1 VKKITID
8 DIAKKAGVSK
18 GTVSAVLNQK
28 SIVQTK
34 TRDSVLKAMK
44 ELNYRPRGNSR
55 SVKKASVQFQCI
67 GLLIRELDNP
77 FYTGIALGVREYAN
91 SRGYLVLTASSEG
104 DHIYEEEITES
115 FTAKDIKG
123 AIIAPVL
130 EGTAEIEHL
139 FRLKMM
145 NFPFVLL
152 ENIKSIQANAVSIDN
167 VRVMKEALKYLMD
180 NGHSKII
187 HFAGP
192 RHASHTFERID
203 GFRRAY
209 GESNFAFNSDMII
222 HVGAH
227 LEDGYKACLDY
238 FQNRSRENFPTA
250 IVCYNDLVALGV
262 MSALSQ
268 MNIKVPDEISIVG
281 NDDIPFSTLV
291 PVDLTTIRAPLF
303 ELGRKA
309 AEILINNIESPSP
322 LPIVNTILNAEFI
335 VRVSTKPVPFAQV
348 SQPMEI
354 SQASTRLSPD
364 ETDARGLENGPYSL
378 ITRS

>member
-1 VKKITID
+1 MKKITID

-28 SIVQTK
+28 NIVHAK
-34 TRDSVLKAMK
+34 TRDSVLRAMK
-44 ELNYRPRGNSR
+44 ELTYRPRGSARNL
-55 SVKKASVQFQCI
+55 KNPSVQFPSI

-77 FYTGIALGVREYAN
+77 FYTGIALGVREYAS
-91 SRGYLVLTASSEG
+91 SRGYLVLAASSEG
-104 DHIYEEEITES
+104 DHTYEEEITDS

-139 FRLKMM
+139 FRLKMI

-152 ENIKSIQANAVSIDN
+152 ENIKSIQANVVSIDN
-167 VRVMKEALKYLMD
+167 IRVMKEALKYLMD
-180 NGHSKII
+180 NGHSRII

-192 RHASHTFERID
+192 KHASHTYERID

-209 GESNFAFNSDMII
+209 SESHLAFNSNMII

-227 LEDGYKACLDY
+227 LEDGHKACLDY
-238 FQNRSRENFPTA
+238 FQNRRREDFPTA

-262 MSALSQ
+262 MSALSE

-281 NDDIPFSTLV
+281 NDDIPFSTHI
-291 PVDLTTIRAPLF
+291 PVDLTTIRAPLL

-309 AEILINNIESPSP
+309 AEILINNIESSTP
-322 LPIVNTILNAEFI
+322 LPIENIVLHAEFI
-335 VRVSTKPVPFAQV
+335 VRESTKPLAPDHV
-348 SQPMEI
+348 SQPLEI
-354 SQASTRLSPD
+354 SQAS
-364 ETDARGLENGPYSL
+364 N
-378 ITRS
+378 